1 MRKTI
6 SVKLNIDDVKL
17 SEETQNK
24 LKKYIEEIKKRKTM
38 LYTKKKLKLIRG

>member
-24 LKKYIEEIKKRKTM
+24 LKKYIEEIKKRKTIGN
-38 LYTKKKLKLIRG
+38 TKKT

>member
-24 LKKYIEEIKKRKTM
+24 LKKYIEEIKKRKTIEN
-38 LYTKKKLKLIRG
+38 TKKILKLIK

>member
-6 SVKLNIDDVKL
+6 NVKLKIDDVKL

-24 LKKYIEEIKKRKTM
+24 LKKYIEEIKKRKNM
-38 LYTKKKLKLIRG
+38 ANTKKYCN